1 MSTSMIYNLGS
12 ICLGLTA
19 WMFGYWAIRRPILR
33 KDIKAS
39 YICSMVSF
47 GMCIFS
53 LLLQLME
60 VGNRVDM
67 EDLSAIYDTINAVIF
82 AAKVLISVTLVL
94 NIIAWTRIRKMD

>member
-1 MSTSMIYNLGS
+1 MSLSMIYNLGS
-12 ICLGLTA
+12 ICLGLAA
-19 WMFGYWAIRRPILR
+19 WMFGYWAIRRTILR

-39 YICSMVSF
+39 YTCSMISF

-53 LLLQLME
+53 LLFQLME
-60 VGNRVDM
+60 VGNRVDI

>member
-1 MSTSMIYNLGS
+1 MSLSMIYNLGS
-12 ICLGLTA
+12 ICLGLAA
-19 WMFGYWAIRRPILR
+19 WMFGYWAIRRTIMR

-39 YICSMVSF
+39 YTCSMISF
-47 GMCIFS
+47 GMCVFS

-60 VGNRVDM
+60 VGNRVDI

-94 NIIAWTRIRKMD
+94 NIVAWNRARKMD